1 MFLNNKEIK
10 NKETKMRNNTND
22 LTKYFVADYKCI
34 KNPNSDIL
42 KIEEEACR
50 TNIFGT

>member
-1 MFLNNKEIK
+1 MTPDNNSVIA
-10 NKETKMRNNTND
+10 ND

-42 KIEEEACR
+42 KIEEDAYR